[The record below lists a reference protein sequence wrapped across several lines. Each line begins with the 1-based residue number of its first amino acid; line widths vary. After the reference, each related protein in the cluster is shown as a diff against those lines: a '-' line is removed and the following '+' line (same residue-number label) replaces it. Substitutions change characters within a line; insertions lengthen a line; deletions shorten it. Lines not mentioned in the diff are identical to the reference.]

1 MSKKRSLENLFDQ
14 LKELKL
20 EEEEIL
26 KDIEDIIF
34 GDSDNYDD
42 YDDEED
48 I

>member
-1 MSKKRSLENLFDQ
+1 MKRNLENLFDQ
-14 LKELKL
+14 LRELKI

-26 KDIEDIIF
+26 KEIEDIIF
-34 GDSDNYDD
+34 GDEDNFDN

>member
-14 LKELKL
+14 LKELKI

-26 KDIEDIIF
+26 KEIEEIIF
-34 GDSDNYDD
+34 GDADNFDD